1 MYCPQCRAEFRDD
14 AGLTRCTECGTELLP
29 GELPAEAAG
38 PVEDETVLDLVTVLE
53 DADPGILGIAYS
65 LLDQA
70 GIPYAAPADGLQDF
84 LGVGRLGTHYNVI
97 TGPIHVQVR
106 REDEAAARELLADV
120 GAGSAP
126 AVAGDVQD
134 VQKETE

>member
-1 MYCPQCRAEFRDD
+1 MYCPQCQAEFRDD
-14 AGLTRCTECGTELLP
+14 AGLTQCTECGTTLLP
-29 GELPAEAAG
+29 GELPAAVTE

-70 GIPYAAPADGLQDF
+70 GIPYSAPADGLQEF
-84 LGVGRLGTHYNVI
+84 LGVGRLGTHYNLL

-106 REDEAAARELLADV
+106 REDEAAARELLADI
-120 GAGSAP
+120 GADSAP
-126 AVAGDVQD
+126 VVASDVQE
-134 VQKETE
+134 ETD